1 MVTVEDAIIA
11 RYTKDGKHF
20 EALVDPDMAY
30 DLKEGKTVSLS
41 RMLAANIIFTDA
53 KKGTKAGSNDIQ
65 SVFATTDVEK
75 ITEIIV
81 KKGELQLTT
90 EFRRKKTEERRKQIA
105 TFISRHAINPQ
116 TRVPH
121 PQDRILNAMDI
132 ARVNVDPFKPAEQQV
147 DDVIKVLK
155 AVLPISIEEAELNIE
170 VPAQFAGRAYGMLKE
185 YNIQK
190 EQWLSNGSLI
200 VKISIPAG
208 LKESI
213 YRKINALTAGNAK
226 IMEEVKKQ

>member
-20 EALVDPDMAY
+20 EALVDPDIAY
-30 DLKEGKTVSLS
+30 DLKEGKTVSLG

-53 KKGTKAGSNDIQ
+53 KKGTKAGSTDIQ
-65 SVFATTDVEK
+65 TVFGTADVEK
-75 ITEIIV
+75 IAEIII

-90 EFRRKKTEERRKQIA
+90 EFRRKKIEERKKQIA

-132 ARVNVDPFKPAEQQV
+132 AKINVDPFKPAEQQV

-155 AVLPISIEEAELNIE
+155 AVLPISMEEAELNIE
-170 VPAQFAGRAYGMLKE
+170 IPAQFAGRAYGMLKE
-185 YNIQK
+185 YNIRK

-213 YRKINALTAGNAK
+213 YRKINALTAGSAK
-226 IMEEVKKQ
+226 IMEEVKR

>member
-20 EALVDPDMAY
+20 EILVDPAIAY
-30 DLKEGKTVSLS
+30 DLKEGRIVSLS
-41 RMLAANIIFTDA
+41 RMLAANIVFTDA
-53 KKGTKAGSNDIQ
+53 KKGTKAGTVDLQ
-65 SVFATTDVEK
+65 TAFATSDVEK
-75 ITEIIV
+75 IAEAIV

-116 TRVPH
+116 TKVPH
-121 PQDRILNAMDI
+121 PPDRILNAMDI
-132 ARVNVDPFKPAEQQV
+132 AKVNVDPFKPAEQQV
-147 DDVIKVLK
+147 EETIKALK
-155 AVLPISIEEAELNIE
+155 SVLPISMEEAELNIE
-170 VPAQFAGRAYGMLKE
+170 IPAQFAGRAYGMLKE

-190 EQWLSNGSLI
+190 EQWLQNGSLI

-226 IMEEVKKQ
+226 IMEEVKR